1 MGRACF
7 LLFPAAVKEEELE
20 RGEGQGQFVVFKM
33 CEVSTGVHTQAN
45 RGEPGEGGAADTAW
59 GRLMVKD
66 PPELDQ
72 GRRESPA

>member
-20 RGEGQGQFVVFKM
+20 RGEGRGQFVVFKM

-45 RGEPGEGGAADTAW
+45 RGEPGEREVLQTQPGG
-59 GRLMVKD
+59 G
-66 PPELDQ
+66 
-72 GRRESPA
+72 